1 MLIAFSNNSN
11 RCGCFTAFWSV
22 SNYNLVHASIRLVRR
37 HASATLGWSVNLWLS
52 NISADSNIYA
62 IARLCRITL
71 TIGWREGDDGTRL
84 LLVDSNSE
92 VAILICNA
100 TSYFFALFVGDS
112 YLRAW
117 KRLSSDDLLSRI
129 IWIIFQCLL
138 SNLRSLKAGY
148 SSSRI
153 RWFVLLVLRHSRNS
167 AAILQ
172 ILCRNRNN
180 ASLRINSYTFWSVSV
195 NLPLAAITLL
205 DNNCLFWFFWTVKR
219 IWLVVNHNLDNVF
232 IAVWR
237 CYSYVSAVLVIVG
250 WYRNRWFLWFS
261 SDSCVHWIA
270 IFATLAW
277 NELKICTR
285 LLLIDFDSEVSVFVS
300 SSSTNSLT
308 VFVFDSYGVSWLSF
322 TSNSGLIRL
331 RWRVFSIA
339 IINKWLVG
347 HVYCYLH
354 FYWVIYAWNL
364 DEHSAVSGA
373 WLVGL
378 WSSIFLPLESS
389 ALWEVTLVGDA
400 VFWLWLGVYWHVHSL
415 AFWIWHNEHVDWNVN
430 SWLAWH
436 CNSHNA
442 WLVASL

>member
-1 MLIAFSNNSN
+1 MLNLVCWNRNNASLRINSHAVRCRAVNLPLTLIAFGNNSN

-22 SNYNLVHASIRLVRR
+22 SNYNLVHASIRLVRCY
-37 HASATLGWSVNLWLS
+37 ASATLGWSVNLWLS
-52 NISADSNIYA
+52 NLSADSNIYA
-62 IARLCRITL
+62 IACLCRITL
-71 TIGWREGDDGTRL
+71 TVGWREGDDGTRL

-117 KRLSSDDLLSRI
+117 KRLSSDDLLRSI

-153 RWFVLLVLRHSRNS
+153 RWFVRLVLRHSRNS

-172 ILCRNRNN
+172 ILCWNRYFT
-180 ASLRINSYTFWSVSV
+180 SSWINYYTFWSVSV
-195 NLPLAAITLL
+195 NLPLAVVALL
-205 DNNCLFWFFWTVKR
+205 DNNCLFWLFWTVKR

-331 RWRVFSIA
+331 SWRVFSIA
-339 IINKWLVG
+339 IVDEWLVG
-347 HVYCYLH
+347 HVYCYFH
-354 FYWVIYAWNL
+354 FYWVFYAWNL
-364 DEHSAVSGA
+364 NEHSAVSGA

-378 WSSIFLPLESS
+378 WSSIFLPLE
-389 ALWEVTLVGDA
+389 G
-400 VFWLWLGVYWHVHSL
+400 GSL
-415 AFWIWHNEHVDWNVN
+415 R
-430 SWLAWH
+430 
-436 CNSHNA
+436 
-442 WLVASL
+442 